1 MRLAVGLVITEGVLM
16 GRKTGIVLAGLALA
30 LCSLPARAA
39 SCSVGFSPETS
50 GFALNPILDRLTVAS
65 VKPAT
70 PSDTCQL
77 KVDDEILQ
85 VNDREILG
93 SRALSVMKY
102 WKSLEKDAPVTFLV
116 KRGGEV
122 VTVVTK

>member
-1 MRLAVGLVITEGVLM
+1 M
-16 GRKTGIVLAGLALA
+16 
-30 LCSLPARAA
+30 
-39 SCSVGFSPETS
+39 
-50 GFALNPILDRLTVAS
+50 
-65 VKPAT
+65 
-70 PSDTCQL
+70 
-77 KVDDEILQ
+77 DDEILQ
-85 VNDREILG
+85 VNDRKILG